1 MAHLVSLKNLSIANK
16 VVAIAML
23 TTSLALSLAGGLF
36 VVNELVTFKR
46 TMVDNLSILAL
57 VIGYNST
64 AALSFNDAQAAK
76 ETLTSLRAQP
86 HIIAATIY
94 DANGHLFSTYQRSAN
109 SDSTARPSTNTIGMP
124 LAPPTTEGHHFTA
137 ESLDLYRWI
146 DLEGERLGMI
156 HLHSDLTELEARLTR
171 YGVIVGS
178 LICAAFIL
186 AYMLS
191 LRLQR
196 IISEPVVSLLLTIKR
211 IAHDKD
217 YSQRAE
223 QKNRDEIGT
232 LINGFNEMVGQIQS
246 ADSQLKATLEELH
259 LAKESAEEA
268 SRAKS
273 DFVAN
278 MSHEIRTPMNGV
290 LGMAELLLDTPL
302 SDKQRRFTDTIR
314 RSGEALLHII
324 NDILD
329 FSKIEAGKMELDHRE
344 FEIREVVADVVEL
357 LADRADAKRL
367 ELAYLIHNDVSLFF
381 QGDAGRVRQILLNL
395 VGNAIKFTTVGE
407 VVIEVTNG
415 DSLAG
420 GKREVKFSV
429 RDTGIGISKEVQ
441 ARLFSAF
448 TQADS
453 STTRKYGGTGLGLT
467 ICKQLVELMG
477 GSIGITSAPDQGATF
492 SFTLHLTEL
501 KERVPQTGHQRDLQ
515 QIHTLIVDDNATNRT
530 ILEYQTAG
538 WLMKADSV
546 SSGEEALARLRECA
560 ANNNPYEI
568 ALLDYMMP
576 GMDGMELA
584 RLIKQDATIAN
595 TLLVMLTSVGRMGEA
610 EKAKRSGIDNY
621 LTKPVRQ
628 STLYNTLLTTLNQ
641 VKEQNRQYLNPVI
654 LEQPSEDWRVSATV
668 LVAEDNPINQELVKT
683 MLELLGCRVDMVSDG
698 LEAVKSAARHH
709 YDIILMDC
717 QMPEMDGF
725 AATKAIRAAE
735 SANPLQPRHIPI
747 VALTANAMAGDREQC
762 IAAGM
767 DDYLSKPFT
776 KEQLKQ
782 MLKKQLPPT
791 MSQQNRL
798 KRNAI
803 PVPPPEEEHL
813 SDNEQGSI
821 LDQGALNAIRALQ
834 RDGAATTHLLDK
846 IIGLYIQNS
855 TELIETIKQSYLASD
870 ISHMGTIAHS
880 LKSSSFNVGA
890 VQVGNLCKTL
900 ESLAKNGQ
908 SDPIPD
914 LLVVLD
920 AEHRRACHALQQE
933 IGK

>member
-1 MAHLVSLKNLSIANK
+1 M
-16 VVAIAML
+16 
-23 TTSLALSLAGGLF
+23 
-36 VVNELVTFKR
+36 
-46 TMVDNLSILAL
+46 
-57 VIGYNST
+57 
-64 AALSFNDAQAAK
+64 
-76 ETLTSLRAQP
+76 
-86 HIIAATIY
+86 
-94 DANGHLFSTYQRSAN
+94 
-109 SDSTARPSTNTIGMP
+109 
-124 LAPPTTEGHHFTA
+124 
-137 ESLDLYRWI
+137 
-146 DLEGERLGMI
+146 
-156 HLHSDLTELEARLTR
+156 
-171 YGVIVGS
+171 
-178 LICAAFIL
+178 
-186 AYMLS
+186 
-191 LRLQR
+191 
-196 IISEPVVSLLLTIKR
+196 
-211 IAHDKD
+211 
-217 YSQRAE
+217 
-223 QKNRDEIGT
+223 
-232 LINGFNEMVGQIQS
+232 
-246 ADSQLKATLEELH
+246 
-259 LAKESAEEA
+259 
-268 SRAKS
+268 
-273 DFVAN
+273 
-278 MSHEIRTPMNGV
+278 
-290 LGMAELLLDTPL
+290 
-302 SDKQRRFTDTIR
+302 
-314 RSGEALLHII
+314 
-324 NDILD
+324 
-329 FSKIEAGKMELDHRE
+329 
-344 FEIREVVADVVEL
+344 
-357 LADRADAKRL
+357 
-367 ELAYLIHNDVSLFF
+367 
-381 QGDAGRVRQILLNL
+381 
-395 VGNAIKFTTVGE
+395 
-407 VVIEVTNG
+407 
-415 DSLAG
+415 
-420 GKREVKFSV
+420 
-429 RDTGIGISKEVQ
+429 
-441 ARLFSAF
+441 
-448 TQADS
+448 
-453 STTRKYGGTGLGLT
+453 
-467 ICKQLVELMG
+467 
-477 GSIGITSAPDQGATF
+477 
-492 SFTLHLTEL
+492 TEL